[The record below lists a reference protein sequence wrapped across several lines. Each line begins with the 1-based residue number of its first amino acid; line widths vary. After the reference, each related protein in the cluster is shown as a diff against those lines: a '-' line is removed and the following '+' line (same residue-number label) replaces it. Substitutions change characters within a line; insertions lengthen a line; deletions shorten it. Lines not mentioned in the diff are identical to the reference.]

1 MYPNMKTIATAC
13 NNVQECQDGS
23 DENCS
28 DSSLSNL
35 AAAAPIAI
43 LVIYLGLKI
52 SRLMCSKCWKTKKN
66 PDSFDQKAIFKN
78 IRNYHN
84 DPKAILNLN
93 NYLLHTIHAQKI
105 NKTKEICK
113 IYYALEEAVH
123 CQNYSE
129 ILCCLYQRL
138 DPIVIEEVLD
148 AEEPGMMTQFLK
160 WLGKKMKTNK
170 ITTLQN
176 KMIQKDWLNHFLS
189 SLIAIYKIESGA
201 LDILKDFFLAM
212 LIMNIVGGPKAIWE
226 FQSNFSSIVA
236 MVAFVIVT
244 VPIILSSF
252 HLMIVDPWAIL
263 SSKKRK
269 RIPRIF
275 MMIICI
281 FLFGITP
288 ILLLHAFQSIEE
300 DAIMSSKKMKKSTS
314 KLFRQYHAARRHCV
328 EHLKIEL
335 GMEIFYQVPLQVTLL
350 LLAITTT
357 PTTGGLETLFKRD
370 SVFSIPVDPK
380 TALGLSVAKSIFSC
394 VNLHLKTIVV
404 QKVFV
409 PFTSKMFIWTWG
421 LFSTLRRILSI
432 VAFFIPF
439 FGLFNVLNH
448 WKAEQIPFWIR
459 YDI

>member
-1 MYPNMKTIATAC
+1 
-13 NNVQECQDGS
+13 
-23 DENCS
+23 
-28 DSSLSNL
+28 
-35 AAAAPIAI
+35 
-43 LVIYLGLKI
+43 
-52 SRLMCSKCWKTKKN
+52 
-66 PDSFDQKAIFKN
+66 
-78 IRNYHN
+78 
-84 DPKAILNLN
+84 
-93 NYLLHTIHAQKI
+93 
-105 NKTKEICK
+105 
-113 IYYALEEAVH
+113 
-123 CQNYSE
+123 
-129 ILCCLYQRL
+129 
-138 DPIVIEEVLD
+138 
-148 AEEPGMMTQFLK
+148 
-160 WLGKKMKTNK
+160 
-170 ITTLQN
+170 
-176 KMIQKDWLNHFLS
+176 
-189 SLIAIYKIESGA
+189 
-201 LDILKDFFLAM
+201 
-212 LIMNIVGGPKAIWE
+212 
-226 FQSNFSSIVA
+226 
-236 MVAFVIVT
+236 
-244 VPIILSSF
+244 
-252 HLMIVDPWAIL
+252 
-263 SSKKRK
+263 
-269 RIPRIF
+269 

-357 PTTGGLETLFKRD
+357 PTTGGLETLFTRD

-459 YDI
+459 YDIWY